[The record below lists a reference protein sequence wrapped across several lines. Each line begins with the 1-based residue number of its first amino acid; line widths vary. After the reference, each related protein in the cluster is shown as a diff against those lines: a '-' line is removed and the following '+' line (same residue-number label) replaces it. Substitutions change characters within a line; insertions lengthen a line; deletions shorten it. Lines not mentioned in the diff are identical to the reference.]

1 VLHDVFLRLASESN
15 AFSAARQDMSAIV
28 LDIAAGLA
36 TLALVATV
44 IIGRVSANS
53 WRNPD
58 G

>member
-1 VLHDVFLRLASESN
+1 
-15 AFSAARQDMSAIV
+15 MSAIV

-36 TLALVATV
+36 TLALAATV